1 MGSLTFSSDTV
12 WAREAYRPDVDG
24 LRALAVLAIFAFHLR
39 LAGSPGGFVG
49 VDVFF
54 VISGFVITR
63 GVLLE
68 LDEQR
73 FSLRDFYL
81 RRARR
86 ILPALI
92 VTLLGTLLVG
102 AIILSPSET
111 REFAGSALAS
121 LVSAANVFFHDRT
134 NYFADAAHYRP
145 LLHTWSLSLEEQFY
159 LLFPL
164 LLGALVVRAGQ
175 PPARILAYLVVLSLA
190 WCVVVGLF
198 RARHAFYM
206 PMARFWELGA
216 GALVACAEAH
226 RVKVPQPRLVGLAGL
241 AGIAASVALLDGPE
255 TPTWMMLGPVA
266 AAAAVILSGAAGEGP
281 VHGLLSTRT
290 AVAIGRLSYAIYL
303 LHWPVIVF
311 WRMCVARPLNGVE
324 QAAILIGVLMAAQLL
339 WRFVE
344 KPFRAGSALPN
355 AAALTAIG
363 AGCAAVVGLGL
374 LLRTDRASLWTLSAP
389 ARESVSQ
396 LRAATKSR
404 PACNRDTTWLGDAPA
419 GATACRWP
427 KAAGG
432 GSELVIWGDSHA
444 GALAPE
450 LAHALLQSR
459 EFKSALLISLP
470 HCPPLKGVSL
480 LGPKVDGDCESFL
493 TAVLVA
499 IAKHKP
505 KLVVIAA
512 RWANFS
518 SDVRSPGDGGEAGRI
533 VDTANGQVIGLAEAL
548 TRTLDQL
555 AAHAPHVVLLGPVPE
570 LEYNAPA
577 TLVRALRG
585 LSELPPVWR
594 HDFERRQRLV
604 LAALADLATAGRALV
619 LYPHA
624 VLCDEAT
631 CAVADGVQPLYSD
644 DDHLSAFGAERVA
657 RALAPRLLK
666 SLGLPVGPSG
676 SP

>member
-1 MGSLTFSSDTV
+1 MGTSSDTA

-24 LRALAVLAIFAFHLR
+24 LRALAVLAIFAFHLG
-39 LAGSPGGFVG
+39 LAGSRGGFVG

-68 LDEQR
+68 IDERR
-73 FSLRDFYL
+73 FSLQAFYL

-102 AIILSPSET
+102 SIVLSPSET

-164 LLGALVVRAGQ
+164 LLGVLVVRAGQ
-175 PPARILAYLVVLSLA
+175 APARILAYLVALSLA
-190 WCVVVGLF
+190 WCVVVGSF

-216 GALVACAEAH
+216 GALIACAEAYQ
-226 RVKVPQPRLVGLAGL
+226 VKVPHPTLLGLAGL
-241 AGIAASVALLDGPE
+241 GGIAASVALLDGPE
-255 TPTWMMLGPVA
+255 TSTWMMLGPVA

-311 WRMCVARPLNGVE
+311 WRMCVARALNGVE
-324 QAAILIGVLMAAQLL
+324 QVAILIGVLFAAQLL

-344 KPFRAGSALPN
+344 KPFRAGSAFSN
-355 AAALTAIG
+355 AATMTAIG

-389 ARESVSQ
+389 ARQSVSQ
-396 LRAATKSR
+396 LHAATKSR
-404 PACNRDTTWLGDAPA
+404 PACSRDATWLGDAPT

-427 KAAGG
+427 KAQGD
-432 GSELVIWGDSHA
+432 GSDLVIWGDSHA

-450 LAHALLQSR
+450 LAQELLRSHDL
-459 EFKSALLISLP
+459 KSALLISMP

-480 LGPKVDGDCESFL
+480 LGPKVDGDCESFVTRVL
-493 TAVLVA
+493 AAV
-499 IAKHKP
+499 AKHKP
-505 KLVVIAA
+505 KLVVVAG

-533 VDTANGQVIGLAEAL
+533 VDAANGQVIGLAEAL
-548 TRTLDQL
+548 MRTLDQL
-555 AAHAPHVVLLGPVPE
+555 APHAQHVVLVGPVPE
-570 LEYNAPA
+570 LEYNVPA

-594 HDFERRQRLV
+594 RDFERRQRLV
-604 LAALADLATAGRALV
+604 LAALADVAAAGGALV
-619 LYPHA
+619 LYPHT
-624 VLCDEAT
+624 VLCDAAT
-631 CAVADGVQPLYSD
+631 CAVADGLRPLYSD
-644 DDHLSAFGAERVA
+644 DDHLSPFGAERVA

-666 SLGLPVGPSG
+666 SLGLPVGASG

>member
-1 MGSLTFSSDTV
+1 MGSLAFSSDTG

-24 LRALAVLAIFAFHLR
+24 LRALAVLAIFAFHLG

-68 LDEQR
+68 LDQQR
-73 FSLRDFYL
+73 FSLQAFYL

-92 VTLLGTLLVG
+92 VTLLGTLCVG
-102 AIILSPSET
+102 SIILSPSET

-164 LLGALVVRAGQ
+164 ILGVLVVRARQ
-175 PPARILAYLVVLSLA
+175 PPARILASLVVLSLA

-216 GALVACAEAH
+216 GALIACAEAH
-226 RVKVPQPRLVGLAGL
+226 QVKVPRPTLLGLAGL
-241 AGIAASVALLDGPE
+241 GGIAASVALLDGPQ

-266 AAAAVILSGAAGEGP
+266 AAAAVILSGTAGDGP
-281 VHGLLSTRT
+281 VQGLLSTRT
-290 AVAIGRLSYAIYL
+290 VVAIGRLSYAIYL

-311 WRMCVARPLNGVE
+311 WRMCVARPLNGLE
-324 QAAILIGVLMAAQLL
+324 QVAILIGVLLAAQLL

-355 AAALTAIG
+355 AAAMTAIG

-374 LLRTDRASLWTLSAP
+374 LLRADRASLWTLSAP

-404 PACNRDTTWLGDAPA
+404 PACSRDATWLSDAPA
-419 GATACRWP
+419 GAKACRWP
-427 KAAGG
+427 KVEGQ
-432 GSELVIWGDSHA
+432 GSDLVIWGDSHA

-450 LAHALLQSR
+450 LVHELLGSR
-459 EFKSALLISLP
+459 DFESALLISMP
-470 HCPPLKGVSL
+470 HCPPLKGVSV
-480 LGPKVDGDCESFL
+480 LGPKVDGDCESFV
-493 TAVLVA
+493 TAVLAA

-505 KLVVIAA
+505 KLVVVAG
-512 RWANFS
+512 RWANYA

-533 VDTANGQVIGLAEAL
+533 VDATSGQVIGLAEAL
-548 TRTLDQL
+548 LRTLDRL
-555 AAHAPHVVLLGPVPE
+555 APHTQHVVLVGPVPE

-604 LAALADLATAGRALV
+604 LAALADVAAAGRALV
-619 LYPHA
+619 LYPHT
-624 VLCDEAT
+624 VLCDGAT
-631 CAVADGVQPLYSD
+631 CAVADGVRPLYSD

-666 SLGLPVGPSG
+666 SLGRPVGASA

>member
-1 MGSLTFSSDTV
+1 MGSLAFSGEAAL
-12 WAREAYRPDVDG
+12 AREAYRPDVDG
-24 LRALAVLAIFAFHLR
+24 LRALAVLAIFAFHLG

-68 LDEQR
+68 IDEQR
-73 FSLRDFYL
+73 FSLKDFYL

-92 VTLLGTLLVG
+92 VTLLATLLVG
-102 AIILSPSET
+102 AIVLSPSET

-164 LLGALVVRAGQ
+164 FLGVLVIRAGRAPAHVLGWLVVA
-175 PPARILAYLVVLSLA
+175 SLA
-190 WCVVVGLF
+190 WCVVAGSF

-216 GALVACAEAH
+216 GALIACVEAH
-226 RVKVPQPRLVGLAGL
+226 RVKVPHPTLMGLVGLG
-241 AGIAASVALLDGPE
+241 GIAASVALLDGPE

-266 AAAAVILSGAAGEGP
+266 AAAAVILSGGAGEGP
-281 VHGLLSTRT
+281 VHGLLSART
-290 AVAIGRLSYAIYL
+290 MVAIGRLSYAIYL
-303 LHWPVIVF
+303 LHWPAIVF

-324 QAAILIGVLMAAQLL
+324 QVVILVGILLAAQLL

-344 KPFRAGSALPN
+344 KPFRAGSGLPN
-355 AAALTAIG
+355 AAAMTAIG
-363 AGCAAVVGLGL
+363 VGCLAVIGLGL
-374 LLRTDRASLWTLSAP
+374 LLRADRVSLWRLSPP
-389 ARESVSQ
+389 ALQSVSQ
-396 LRAATKSR
+396 LRSASQSR
-404 PACNRDTTWLGDAPA
+404 PPCRKDATWLGDAPV
-419 GATACRWP
+419 GARACRWP
-427 KAAGG
+427 PALGE
-432 GSELVIWGDSHA
+432 GSDLVIWGDSHA

-450 LAHALLQSR
+450 LAHALLRSGDLN
-459 EFKSALLISLP
+459 SALLISMP

-480 LGPKVDGDCESFL
+480 LGPKVDDDCKSFV
-493 TAVLVA
+493 TAALAA
-499 IAKHKP
+499 IAKHRP
-505 KLVVIAA
+505 KVVVVAG

-518 SDVRSPGDGGEAGRI
+518 SEVRSPGDGGEAGRI
-533 VDTANGQVIGLAEAL
+533 VDADTGQAISLAEAL
-548 TRTLDQL
+548 RRTLDQL
-555 AAHAPHVVLLGPVPE
+555 APHVPHVVLLGPVPE

-585 LSELPPVWR
+585 LSDLPPVWHR
-594 HDFERRQRLV
+594 DFERRQRLV
-604 LAALADLATAGRALV
+604 LAALADVAAAGHALV
-619 LYPHA
+619 LYPHT
-624 VLCDEAT
+624 VLCDGAT
-631 CAVADGVQPLYSD
+631 CAVADGVRPLYSD

-666 SLGLPVGPSG
+666 SLGFPVGASG